1 MKDILSINI
10 GEVILTEE
18 GDVLILHLLGCSSC
32 ASYGAVYMNMSL
44 VDGDY
49 KVHDIRC
56 PLCKEETLELITYRV
71 MDRIKEIEDDNQE
84 DGWDI

>member
-49 KVHDIRC
+49 KYM
-56 PLCKEETLELITYRV
+56 T
-71 MDRIKEIEDDNQE
+71 
-84 DGWDI
+84 